1 MTTNRYSVT
10 FASSAQRDLKK
21 IAKHDKKLAN
31 DLIDFAEGLGDN
43 PRPHGCTKLTD
54 REGYRIRFGDFR
66 ILYLILDKEVEVH
79 VFRVGDRKEV
89 Y

>member
-1 MTTNRYSVT
+1 MATNRYSVT
-10 FASSAQRDLKK
+10 FAGSAKRDLKK
-21 IAKHDKKLAN
+21 IAKHDRKLAE
-31 DLIDFAEGLGDN
+31 DLLDVAEALGDN

-54 REGYRIRFGDFR
+54 REGYRVRFGDFR
-66 ILYLILDKEVEVH
+66 ILYSILDTEVEVH

>member
-1 MTTNRYSVT
+1 MATNRYSVT
-10 FASSAQRDLKK
+10 FARSAQRDLKK
-21 IAKHDKKLAN
+21 IAKHDKKLAK
-31 DLIDFAEGLGDN
+31 DLIDFVEELGDN

-54 REGYRIRFGDFR
+54 REGYRVRFNDFR

>member
-1 MTTNRYSVT
+1 MTPNRYSVT
-10 FASSAQRDLKK
+10 FTSSAKRDLKK
-21 IAKHDKKLAN
+21 IAKHDRKLAT
-31 DLIDFAEGLGDN
+31 DLLDFAENLGGN

-54 REGYRIRFGDFR
+54 REGYRVRFGDFR
-66 ILYLILDKEVEVH
+66 ILYLVLDKEVEVH